1 MLPLFDS
8 QVPPNL
14 MEIVLSALADGAV
27 VVTANARA
35 ARALTLKYAEQ
46 QRANGL
52 AMWASPAILDWDS
65 WLNHLWQAAAF
76 DDPDAPLLLTRLQEH
91 QLWLRVQQNDARLV
105 VSPEELAS
113 LAQGAYALLSEY
125 ELHEARAG
133 AWLETDAEH
142 FRQWAK
148 AFDQMCQAR
157 KWASRSQIESLLVQA
172 NRNSSLPLPKQVLL
186 IGFDRFT
193 PAQQSLIENLR
204 ESGVRVEEAA
214 PEPQPSTHSL
224 LAAADSHDELMV
236 CAEWCRH
243 KLEQDPTVRIGVI
256 APDAGSIRA
265 AADRIFRAVLM
276 PQSLDL
282 AQDAGAMPFEFS
294 LGVQLLTVPV
304 LRAALLF
311 LRWISS
317 PLPEA
322 DVSWLLLSGF
332 FHQSDSE
339 ILNLAQ
345 LDFKR
350 RDSGA
355 LSPEIDLK
363 TFVDRNASVLFARR
377 MRKVLRATEENRALS
392 TSHSYGYWTDLAEH
406 LLRVAEWPGFRAPDS
421 VQFQAQQ
428 RWVRLLDEVA
438 LLDFAGGK
446 ITFEHFLQTLEKH
459 AADTIFTAESHHAPI
474 QILGAFESSG
484 QTFDAIWFLGVDDAH
499 WPQAG
504 RPHSLLPL
512 ALQRRAKMP
521 HCNAG
526 ADTELALS
534 VTRRIAES
542 APECIFSYA
551 AQNKEGELRA
561 SPVLASI
568 FPEGFDPVST
578 EEFRRQI
585 GVAEHVIPNPQ
596 IESAITQS
604 QIVPWPSERIA
615 GGSEILKDQAACPFR
630 AFGLRRL
637 AARPLER
644 TDRGLDPAQRGSL
657 LHSILESVWSPETP
671 EPFRM
676 ISLEDLK
683 AIMAA
688 QRLDEALRYHITN
701 AFHDLVS
708 QHADDAWMQAYLE
721 SEQQRLLTR
730 LREWMQY
737 EAKRQP
743 FIVEKREEKLTDV
756 NVGDLKLNLR
766 ADRIDKLPDDS
777 HLLLDYKTG
786 EVSPSAWKGERPD
799 EPQLPLYATYG
810 NVESVSGL
818 LFAQIRA
825 GKMLFS
831 GRAAKPLQMVM
842 ADLPP
847 TSALVTQPFNH
858 TTYDTW
864 QQALLQLAEE
874 FLRGEASVDPK
885 HGDETCKYCPL
896 PGLCRVAEA
905 DNINEVEDGETEDA

>member
-1 MLPLFDS
+1 VLPLFDS
-8 QVPPNL
+8 QPPPNL
-14 MEIVLSALADGAV
+14 TEIALNALADGAV

-35 ARALTLKYAEQ
+35 ARALTLKHAER
-46 QRANGL
+46 QRSNGHT
-52 AMWASPAILDWDS
+52 MWASPPILDWDS
-65 WLNHLWQAAAF
+65 WLGHLWQAAAF
-76 DDPDAPLLLTRLQEH
+76 DNPYAPLVLTRLQEH
-91 QLWLRVQQNDARLV
+91 QLWLRVQQNDAQLV
-105 VSPEELAS
+105 VSPDELAS
-113 LAQGAYALLSEY
+113 LAQSAYALLSEF

-148 AFDQMCQAR
+148 AFDQLCQAR
-157 KWASRSQIESLLVQA
+157 KWVSRSKIEPLLLQA
-172 NRNSSLPLPKQVLL
+172 NRNSSLPLPKQILL
-186 IGFDRFT
+186 AGFDRFT
-193 PAQQSLIENLR
+193 PAQQSLIESVR

-214 PEPQPSTHSL
+214 TEPQPSTHAL
-224 LAAADSHDELMV
+224 LAAANSHDELLA
-236 CAEWCRH
+236 CAEWCRY
-243 KLEQDPTVRIGVI
+243 KLEQNPAIRIGVI
-256 APDAGSIRA
+256 APDAGNIRA
-265 AADRIFRAVLM
+265 EADRTFRAVLM

-282 AQDAGAMPFEFS
+282 AHEAGAIPFEFS
-294 LGVQLLTVPV
+294 LGVQLATVPV
-304 LRAALLF
+304 VRAALLL
-311 LRWISS
+311 LRWISR

-332 FHQSDSE
+332 FHQNDSE

-363 TFVDRNASVLFARR
+363 TFADRNASAPFARR
-377 MRKVLRATEENRALS
+377 MKKVLKAVEDRTLS
-392 TSHSYGYWTDLAEH
+392 TSNSYSYWIESVER
-406 LLRVAEWPGFRAPDS
+406 LLRLTEWPGFHAPDS

-428 RWVRLLDEVA
+428 RWVRLLDEIA
-438 LLDFAGGK
+438 LLDFAGNK
-446 ITFEHFLQTLEKH
+446 ITFDGFLQTLEKH
-459 AADTIFTAESHHAPI
+459 AADTIFTAESHNAPI
-474 QILGAFESSG
+474 QIMGAFESSG

-512 ALQRRAKMP
+512 ALQRKAKMP
-521 HCNAG
+521 HCDAA
-526 ADTELALS
+526 ADTDLALT

-542 APECIFSYA
+542 TPECIFSYA
-551 AQNKEGELRA
+551 AQNKEGELRP

-568 FPEGFDPVST
+568 LPAGIHSVST
-578 EEFRRQI
+578 AEFRQTI
-585 GVAEHVIPNPQ
+585 GVPESVALVPQ
-596 IESAITQS
+596 VESAVTQS
-604 QIVPWPSERIA
+604 QIVPWPSERAA
-615 GGSEILKDQAACPFR
+615 GGADILRDQAACPFR

-657 LHSILESVWSPETP
+657 LHSILESVWSQETP

-683 AIMAA
+683 AIIAA
-688 QRLDEALRYHITN
+688 QRLDETLRYHIEN
-701 AFHDLVS
+701 AFRDLVS
-708 QHADDAWMQAYLE
+708 QNADDAWMQAYLE

-743 FIVEKREEKLTDV
+743 FIVEKREERLTDV
-756 NVGDLKLNLR
+756 NVDDLKLNLR
-766 ADRIDKLPDDS
+766 ADRIDRLPDDS
-777 HLLLDYKTG
+777 RLLLDYKTG

-810 NVESVSGL
+810 NVENVSGL

-831 GRAAKPLQMVM
+831 GRAAKPSQMVM

-847 TSALVTQPFNH
+847 TSALATQPFDH
-858 TTYDTW
+858 TMYDAW

-905 DNINEVEDGETEDA
+905 DITNEAEDGDTVDA

>member
-1 MLPLFDS
+1 VLPLFDS
-8 QVPPNL
+8 QPPLNL
-14 MEIVLSALADGAV
+14 AETALNALADGAV

-35 ARALTLKYAEQ
+35 ARALALKYAEQ
-46 QRANGL
+46 QRTNGH

-65 WLNHLWQAAAF
+65 WLNHLWQTAAF
-76 DDPDAPLLLTRLQEH
+76 ADVDAPLALTRLQEH
-91 QLWLRVQQNDARLV
+91 LLWLRVQQNEARLV
-105 VSPEELAS
+105 VSPDELAS
-113 LAQGAYALLSEY
+113 LAQSAYALLSEN
-125 ELHEARAG
+125 ELHEARTVT
-133 AWLETDAEH
+133 WLEADAEH

-148 AFDQMCQAR
+148 AFDQLCQTR
-157 KWASRSQIESLLVQA
+157 KWTSRSKIESLLIQTI
-172 NRNSSLPLPKQVLL
+172 RNSSLSVPKQILL
-186 IGFDRFT
+186 VGFDRFT
-193 PAQQSLIENLR
+193 PAQQSLVKILR

-214 PEPQPSTHSL
+214 TEPQPSTHSL
-224 LAAADSHDELMV
+224 LAAADSHDELLA
-236 CAEWCRH
+236 CAEWCRYRL
-243 KLEQDPTVRIGVI
+243 KQNPAIRIGVI
-256 APDAGSIRA
+256 APDAGNIRA
-265 AADRIFRAVLM
+265 EADRTFRAVLM

-282 AQDAGAMPFEFS
+282 ANEAGSMPFEFS
-294 LGVQLLTVPV
+294 LGVQLSTVPV
-304 LRAALLF
+304 IRAALLL
-311 LRWISS
+311 LRWISK

-332 FHQSDSE
+332 FHKNDSE

-345 LDFKR
+345 LDFRR
-350 RDSGA
+350 RDSGS

-363 TFVDRNASVLFARR
+363 TLVDRNASALFSRQ
-377 MRKVLRATEENRALS
+377 MKKVLRAAEENRALS
-392 TSHSYGYWTDLAEH
+392 NSNSYAYWTELAER
-406 LLRVAEWPGFRAPDS
+406 LLRLAEWPGFRMPDS

-428 RWVRLLDEVA
+428 RWIRLLDEVA
-438 LLDFAGGK
+438 LLDFAGNK

-459 AADTIFTAESHHAPI
+459 ATDTIFTAESRHAPI
-474 QILGAFESSG
+474 QIMGAFESSG

-512 ALQRRAKMP
+512 ALQRRANMP
-521 HCNAG
+521 HCDAA
-526 ADTELALS
+526 ADTELALTA
-534 VTRRIAES
+534 TRRIAGS
-542 APECIFSYA
+542 AQECIFSHA
-551 AQNKEGELRA
+551 AQNKEGELRP
-561 SPVLASI
+561 SPILASI
-568 FPEGFDPVST
+568 LPEGIHSVST
-578 EEFRRQI
+578 AEFRRQI
-585 GVAEHVIPNPQ
+585 GVSEHIALKPQ
-596 IESAITQS
+596 TESAISQS
-604 QIVPWPSERIA
+604 QIVPWQIECVA
-615 GGSEILKDQAACPFR
+615 GGADVLRDQAACPFR

-671 EPFRM
+671 EPFR
-676 ISLEDLK
+676 IVSLEDLK
-683 AIMAA
+683 AIISA
-688 QRLDEALRYHITN
+688 QRLDEALRYHVEN
-701 AFHDLVS
+701 AFRDLVS
-708 QHADDAWMQAYLE
+708 QNANDAWMQAYLE

-737 EAKRQP
+737 EEKRQP
-743 FIVEKREEKLTDV
+743 FIVEKREERLTDV

-777 HLLLDYKTG
+777 RLLLDYKTG

-810 NVESVSGL
+810 NVENVSGL

-847 TSALVTQPFNH
+847 TSALVNQPFDRSM
-858 TTYDTW
+858 YDTW

-885 HGDETCKYCPL
+885 HGDDTCKYCPL

-905 DNINEVEDGETEDA
+905 DIASEAENGETDYA